1 MKKRWM
7 VMLTCLMAAFLITAS
22 VKAASSDYYS
32 GSWDTTSTT
41 SLGIAVGSSMSSNL
55 SSFQSWY
62 TGWNG
67 VSSKVGLAKP
77 YEQSSLDQTPHFA
90 RINIIGKNLG
100 STGNWAET
108 CNYKYSVIWGY
119 SCDWNGSW
127 KDSIIEFNTNTDSNT
142 KIGYSFQS
150 ANLKKKIFL
159 HELGHSLGLKHPDT
173 TSNAIMKQGDNGYY
187 VVQTYDKSNIK
198 EKYGN

>member
-1 MKKRWM
+1 
-7 VMLTCLMAAFLITAS
+7 
-22 VKAASSDYYS
+22 
-32 GSWDTTSTT
+32 
-41 SLGIAVGSSMSSNL
+41 MSSNL

-67 VSSKVGLAKP
+67 VSSKVGLEKP
-77 YEQSSLDQTPHFA
+77 YESSFLDQTPHIA
-90 RINIIGKNLG
+90 RINIMGKNLG
-100 STGNWAET
+100 ATGSWAEA

-127 KDSIIEFNTNTDSNT
+127 KDSIIEFNTNTDSKT
-142 KIGYSFQS
+142 KKGYSFHS

-173 TSNAIMKQGDNGYY
+173 TSSAIMKQGDNGYY
-187 VVQTYDKSNIK
+187 VVQTYDKSNLK